1 MNSIC
6 NYNNVI
12 GICGAGRNV
21 GKTHFGEAVISYFSN
36 QQDVIAIKISK
47 FKHHAKD
54 KIGLHRLVESDFYTI
69 WQELNFTHKD
79 SGRYLKAGAKAS
91 YYIECDDAHLLNA
104 FLFIYKIYGDSCL
117 IVCES
122 ASITK
127 YMKPAVSVFVESAS
141 YPTEENKLSCLNRST
156 IVLKE
161 RSIEISMPQLFL
173 NTQNNEWLLKFEKI
187 MENYAYFI

>member
-1 MNSIC
+1 MNSIY

-21 GKTHFGEAVISYFSN
+21 GKTFLGESIISYFSK
-36 QQDVIAIKISK
+36 QHCIIAIKISK
-47 FKHHAKD
+47 FKHKESD
-54 KIGLHRLVESDFYTI
+54 KFGLHKIYEATHFTI
-69 WQELNFTHKD
+69 WEELNHTPKD
-79 SGRYLKAGAKAS
+79 SGRYLKAGATAS

-104 FLFIYKIYGDSCL
+104 FLVVYEIYGKSCL

-127 YMKPAVSVFVESAS
+127 YMNPAISVFVESETHI
-141 YPTEENKLSCLNRST
+141 TENNKLSCLNRST
-156 IVLKE
+156 LVLKE
-161 RSIEISMPQLFL
+161 RSIEISMPELFL
-173 NTQNNEWLLKFEKI
+173 KTQNNKWLLKFEKI